1 MIMLKSLPMY
11 FFYIFRLKEPNLMV
25 RPQEYDQPLSAETK
39 NLICKPGDL
48 IECIKLEFFY
58 IIQIFFFK
66 ELNHFFLSF
75 LDIGHFCLKI

>member
-48 IECIKLEFFY
+48 IECIKHKVFLHRTD
-58 IIQIFFFK
+58 IFF
-66 ELNHFFLSF
+66 
-75 LDIGHFCLKI
+75 